1 VDAEIGEV
9 LRDNLKRISK
19 NRQCNGQK
27 TKGQKRQITIYKT
40 LLRKERLRY
49 CIISMFHLFLGTDQ
63 CDFKLYA
70 LCHTN
75 M

>member
-40 LLRKERLRY
+40 LLRKERL
-49 CIISMFHLFLGTDQ
+49 SHLNLNSKPGIDS
-63 CDFKLYA
+63 DA
-70 LCHTN
+70 PES
-75 M
+75 